1 MAEQDSGQ
9 DRNEKPTAKK
19 IADARKKGQIARSRE
34 LNTTVML
41 IIAAISFFMVGG
53 YLGNELRLL
62 MVADLQLEREMLLDS
77 NHLIEALK
85 VNTWQALVFVAPF
98 LLITLVSAFV
108 GPLVMG
114 GWNFTMSAA
123 KPKFNKLNPLSGF
136 KRIFGTQALIELVK
150 SIAKVA
156 LIGTVGTLLLWGLSD
171 KFLTL
176 SNEPVNQG
184 IIHGG
189 KMMLWEFLAFSTIL
203 LLVAA
208 IDVPYQL
215 WSHHKKLRMTRQ
227 EIKDEFKQTDGNP
240 ELKAK
245 VKAMQRE
252 MAQRRMLDD
261 VPTANVVLINP
272 THFSVAI
279 RYRDG
284 EDDSP
289 IVVAKGTD
297 ELAFRI
303 REVAEKNNVPLFSAP
318 PLTRALYY
326 STEIGQHI
334 PTGLFIA
341 VAKVLAYVYR
351 INDQLGTAA
360 RNIHK
365 PDDLE
370 VPEEF
375 RNLDRKNTKFER

>member
-9 DRNEKPTAKK
+9 DRTEKPTPKK
-19 IADARKKGQIARSRE
+19 LADARKKGQIARSRE
-34 LNTTVML
+34 LNTTLML
-41 IIAAISFFMVGG
+41 IIAAVSFFMVGG

-62 MVADLQLEREMLLDS
+62 MLADLQIERERIMDTTAMLQTFSS
-77 NHLIEALK
+77 NIYQGLAFI
-85 VNTWQALVFVAPF
+85 APF
-98 LLITLVSAFV
+98 LLISLVSAFI

-114 GWNFTMSAA
+114 GWNFTLSAV

-136 KRIFGTQALIELVK
+136 KRMFGQHALIELVK
-150 SIAKVA
+150 SLAKVG
-156 LIGTVGTLLLWGLSD
+156 LIGAVGTVLLWGLAD
-171 KFLTL
+171 NFLNL
-176 SNEPVNQG
+176 SSEPVDQG

-189 KMMLWEFLAFSTIL
+189 KMMLWVFLAFSSIL

-208 IDVPYQL
+208 IDVPWQL
-215 WSHHKKLRMTRQ
+215 WSHQKKLRMTRQ
-227 EIKDEFKQTDGNP
+227 ELKDEFKQTDGNP

-252 MAQRRMLDD
+252 MAQRRMLEE

-289 IVVAKGTD
+289 VVIAKGSD
-297 ELAFRI
+297 EMALRI
-303 REVAEKNNVPLFSAP
+303 REVAKKHNVPLFSAP

-351 INDQLGTAA
+351 INEQMG
-360 RNIHK
+360 RHVQK
-365 PDDLE
+365 PEDLE
-370 VPEEF
+370 IPEEF

>member
-9 DRNEKPTAKK
+9 DRTEKPTPKK
-19 IADARKKGQIARSRE
+19 LADARKKGQIARSRE
-34 LNTTVML
+34 LNTTLML
-41 IIAAISFFMVGG
+41 IIAAVSFFMVGG

-62 MVADLQLEREMLLDS
+62 MLADLQIERERIMDTTAMLQTFSS
-77 NHLIEALK
+77 NIYQGLAFI
-85 VNTWQALVFVAPF
+85 APF
-98 LLITLVSAFV
+98 LLISLVSAFI

-114 GWNFTMSAA
+114 GWNFTLSAV

-136 KRIFGTQALIELVK
+136 KRMFGQHALIELVK
-150 SIAKVA
+150 SLAKVG
-156 LIGTVGTLLLWGLSD
+156 LIGAVGTVLLWGLAD
-171 KFLTL
+171 NFLNL
-176 SNEPVNQG
+176 SSEPVDQG

-189 KMMLWEFLAFSTIL
+189 RMMLWVFLAFSSIL

-208 IDVPYQL
+208 IDVPWQL
-215 WSHHKKLRMTRQ
+215 WSHQKKLRMTRQ
-227 EIKDEFKQTDGNP
+227 ELKDEFKQTDGNP

-252 MAQRRMLDD
+252 MAQRRMLED

-289 IVVAKGTD
+289 VVVAKGTD
-297 ELAFRI
+297 EMALRI
-303 REVAEKNNVPLFSAP
+303 REVAKKHNVPLFSAP

-351 INDQLGTAA
+351 INEQMG
-360 RNIHK
+360 RHVQK
-365 PDDLE
+365 PEDLE
-370 VPEEF
+370 IPEEF

>member
-1 MAEQDSGQ
+1 MAESDSGQ
-9 DRNEKPTAKK
+9 DRTEKPTPKK
-19 IADARKKGQIARSRE
+19 LADARKKGQIARSRE
-34 LNTTVML
+34 LNTTLML

-62 MVADLQLEREMLLDS
+62 MLADLQIERDIVLDTNAMLEV
-77 NHLIEALK
+77 LK
-85 VNTWQALVFVAPF
+85 HNAWQGLQFMAPF
-98 LLITLVSAFV
+98 LAITLVSAFI
-108 GPLVMG
+108 GPLVLG
-114 GWNFTMSAA
+114 GWNFTLSAA
-123 KPKFNKLNPLSGF
+123 KPKFNKLNPLAGF
-136 KRIFGTQALIELVK
+136 KRMFGQHALIELLK
-150 SIAKVA
+150 SLAKVG
-156 LIGTVGTLLLWGLSD
+156 LIGAVGTVLLWGLAD
-171 KFLTL
+171 DFLGL
-176 SNEPVNQG
+176 SAEPVDQG

-189 KMMLWEFLAFSTIL
+189 KMMLWVFLAFSTIL

-208 IDVPYQL
+208 IDVPWQIY
-215 WSHHKKLRMTRQ
+215 SHQKKLRMTRQ
-227 EIKDEFKQTDGNP
+227 ELKDEFKQTDGNP

-245 VKAMQRE
+245 IKAMQRE
-252 MAQRRMLDD
+252 LAQRRMLED

-289 IVVAKGTD
+289 VVVAKGTD

-303 REVAEKNNVPLFSAP
+303 REVAEKHNVPLFSAP

-334 PTGLFIA
+334 PTGLFVA

-351 INDQLGTAA
+351 INEQMGA
-360 RNIHK
+360 NVQK

-370 VPEEF
+370 IPKEF
-375 RNLDRKNTKFER
+375 ADLDRKNTRFER

>member
-1 MAEQDSGQ
+1 MAEADSGQ
-9 DRNEKPTAKK
+9 DRTEKPTPKK
-19 IADARKKGQIARSRE
+19 LADARKKGQIARSRE
-34 LNTTVML
+34 LNTTLML
-41 IIAAISFFMVGG
+41 IIAALSFFLIGG

-62 MVADLQLEREMLLDS
+62 MLADLRLEREVVLDGNAML
-77 NHLIEALK
+77 EMLK
-85 VNTWQALVFVAPF
+85 TNFQQGLLFIAPF
-98 LLITLVSAFV
+98 LLITLVSAFL

-114 GWNFTMSAA
+114 GWNFTLSAA
-123 KPKFNKLNPLSGF
+123 KPKFSKLNPLAGF
-136 KRIFGTQALIELVK
+136 KRMFGQHALIELVK
-150 SIAKVA
+150 SLAKVG
-156 LIGTVGTLLLWGLSD
+156 LIGAVGATLLWGLSD
-171 KFLTL
+171 DFLAL
-176 SNEPVNQG
+176 SAEPVNQG

-189 KMMLWEFLAFSTIL
+189 KMMLWVFLAFSTIL

-208 IDVPYQL
+208 IDVPWQL
-215 WSHHKKLRMTRQ
+215 YSHQKKLRMTRQ
-227 EIKDEFKQTDGNP
+227 ELKDEFKQTDGNP

-289 IVVAKGTD
+289 VVVAKGTD

-303 REVAEKNNVPLFSAP
+303 REVAEQHNVPLFSAP

-334 PTGLFIA
+334 PTGLFVA

-351 INDQLGTAA
+351 LNDQMGAQMQEP
-360 RNIHK
+360 R
-365 PDDLE
+365 DLE
-370 VPEEF
+370 IPEEF
-375 RNLDRKNTKFER
+375 ANLDRKNTRFER

>member
-1 MAEQDSGQ
+1 
-9 DRNEKPTAKK
+9 
-19 IADARKKGQIARSRE
+19 
-34 LNTTVML
+34 
-41 IIAAISFFMVGG
+41 MVGG

-62 MVADLQLEREMLLDS
+62 MLADLQIERERIMDTTAMLQTFSS
-77 NHLIEALK
+77 NIYQGLAFI
-85 VNTWQALVFVAPF
+85 APF
-98 LLITLVSAFV
+98 LLISLVSAFI

-114 GWNFTMSAA
+114 GWNFTLSAV

-136 KRIFGTQALIELVK
+136 KRMFGQHALIELVK
-150 SIAKVA
+150 SLAKVG
-156 LIGTVGTLLLWGLSD
+156 LIGAVGTVLLWGLAD
-171 KFLTL
+171 NFLNL
-176 SNEPVNQG
+176 SSEPVDQG

-189 KMMLWEFLAFSTIL
+189 KMMLWVFLAFSSIL

-208 IDVPYQL
+208 IDVPWQL
-215 WSHHKKLRMTRQ
+215 WSHQKKLRMTRQ
-227 EIKDEFKQTDGNP
+227 ELKDEFKQTDGNP

-252 MAQRRMLDD
+252 MAQRRMLEE

-289 IVVAKGTD
+289 VVVAKGTD
-297 ELAFRI
+297 EMALRI
-303 REVAEKNNVPLFSAP
+303 REVAKKHNVPLFSAP

-351 INDQLGTAA
+351 INEQMG
-360 RNIHK
+360 RHVQK
-365 PDDLE
+365 PEDLE
-370 VPEEF
+370 IPEEF

>member
-9 DRNEKPTAKK
+9 DRTEKPTPKK
-19 IADARKKGQIARSRE
+19 LADARKKGQIARSRE
-34 LNTTVML
+34 LNTTLML
-41 IIAAISFFMVGG
+41 IIAAVSFFMVGG

-62 MVADLQLEREMLLDS
+62 MLADLQIERERIMDTTAMLQTFSS
-77 NHLIEALK
+77 NIYQGLAFI
-85 VNTWQALVFVAPF
+85 APF
-98 LLITLVSAFV
+98 LLISLVSAFI

-114 GWNFTMSAA
+114 GWNFTLSAV

-136 KRIFGTQALIELVK
+136 KRMFGQHALIELVK
-150 SIAKVA
+150 SLAKVG
-156 LIGTVGTLLLWGLSD
+156 LIGAVGTVLLWGLAD
-171 KFLTL
+171 NFLNL
-176 SNEPVNQG
+176 SSEPVDQG

-189 KMMLWEFLAFSTIL
+189 KMMLWVFLAFSSIL

-208 IDVPYQL
+208 IDVPWQL
-215 WSHHKKLRMTRQ
+215 WSHQKKLRMTRQ
-227 EIKDEFKQTDGNP
+227 ELKDEFKQTDGNP

-252 MAQRRMLDD
+252 MAQRRMLED

-284 EDDSP
+284 KDDSP
-289 IVVAKGTD
+289 VVVAKGTD
-297 ELAFRI
+297 EMALRI
-303 REVAEKNNVPLFSAP
+303 REVAKKHNVPLFSAP

-351 INDQLGTAA
+351 INEQMG
-360 RNIHK
+360 RHVQK
-365 PDDLE
+365 PEDLDI
-370 VPEEF
+370 PEEF

>member
-9 DRNEKPTAKK
+9 DRTEKPTPKK
-19 IADARKKGQIARSRE
+19 LADARKKGQIARSRE
-34 LNTTVML
+34 LNTTLML

-62 MVADLQLEREMLLDS
+62 MLADLQIERERIMDTTAMLQTFSS
-77 NHLIEALK
+77 NIYQGLAFI
-85 VNTWQALVFVAPF
+85 APF
-98 LLITLVSAFV
+98 LLISLVSSFI

-114 GWNFTMSAA
+114 GWNFTLSAV

-136 KRIFGTQALIELVK
+136 KRMFGQHALIELVK
-150 SIAKVA
+150 SLAKVG
-156 LIGTVGTLLLWGLSD
+156 LIGAVGTVLLWGLAD
-171 KFLTL
+171 DFLNL
-176 SNEPVNQG
+176 SSEPVDQG

-189 KMMLWEFLAFSTIL
+189 RMMLWVFLAFSSIL

-208 IDVPYQL
+208 IDVPWQL
-215 WSHHKKLRMTRQ
+215 WSHQKKLRMTRQ
-227 EIKDEFKQTDGNP
+227 ELKDEFKQTDGNP

-245 VKAMQRE
+245 IKAMQRE
-252 MAQRRMLDD
+252 MAQRRMLEE

-289 IVVAKGTD
+289 VVVAKGTD
-297 ELAFRI
+297 EMALRI
-303 REVAEKNNVPLFSAP
+303 REVAKKHNVPLFSAP

-351 INDQLGTAA
+351 INEQMG
-360 RNIHK
+360 RHVQK
-365 PDDLE
+365 PEDLE
-370 VPEEF
+370 IPEEF